1 MQHQGVRHFTTLRYD
16 LEAARHPRGSV
27 DETTSE
33 TPRAM
38 RPVLAW
44 ALTSFLPRTSSRVPS
59 SSVCG
64 YSNVLLGRPSRH
76 LDDVRGRTEG
86 HRARTRRGRC
96 GACLSIFAHRSTRW
110 KASVL
115 PRTTSRPSRGD
126 TTFTPRVRYIWMS
139 CEGGRR
145 TIGWNEPTTSASVV
159 ALVKKCKLQPWTDI
173 CSQVFRLSVRSGAT
187 AARRA

>member
-38 RPVLAW
+38 RPSSSAW
-44 ALTSFLPRTSSRVPS
+44 VSPPPS
-59 SSVCG
+59 SLAHHRDLQVVAFADIRT
-64 YSNVLLGRPSRH
+64 YYLQVAELDFRV
-76 LDDVRGRTEG
+76 DDVRGWTEG
-86 HRARTRRGRC
+86 HRARTRHGRC
-96 GACLSIFAHRSTRW
+96 GACLSIFDHRSTRW

-126 TTFTPRVRYIWMS
+126 TTFTPRVCVFKHVVR
-139 CEGGRR
+139 GRIKDHRVER
-145 TIGWNEPTTSASVV
+145 THH
-159 ALVKKCKLQPWTDI
+159 
-173 CSQVFRLSVRSGAT
+173 VRV
-187 AARRA
+187 RRSPC

>member
-38 RPVLAW
+38 RPSALA
-44 ALTSFLPRTSSRVPS
+44 SRPPS
-59 SSVCG
+59 SLAHHREFQVVAFADMGTYYLWFTLS
-64 YSNVLLGRPSRH
+64 Y
-76 LDDVRGRTEG
+76 DVRGRTEG

-96 GACLSIFAHRSTRW
+96 GACLFIFAHRSTRW

-126 TTFTPRVRYIWMS
+126 TTFTPRVIYQVVLR
-139 CEGGRR
+139 GRMKDHRVER
-145 TIGWNEPTTSASVV
+145 THH
-159 ALVKKCKLQPWTDI
+159 
-173 CSQVFRLSVRSGAT
+173 VRV
-187 AARRA
+187 RRISPC

>member
-38 RPVLAW
+38 
-44 ALTSFLPRTSSRVPS
+44 SSVWVSPPPS
-59 SSVCG
+59 SLAHHRELQVVAFADIRT
-64 YSNVLLGRPSRH
+64 YYLNWRH

-126 TTFTPRVRYIWMS
+126 TTFTPRVRYIQHVVR
-139 CEGGRR
+139 GRMKDHRVER
-145 TIGWNEPTTSASVV
+145 THH
-159 ALVKKCKLQPWTDI
+159 
-173 CSQVFRLSVRSGAT
+173 VRV
-187 AARRA
+187 RRSPC